1 MKRTFQRV
9 LFDGREPFQI
19 CFLTTVAAN
28 VFIGAEF
35 NTSIDRRTGIHA
47 SFLKSGRLG
56 HPTNRV
62 NNLLKIHSLQAVR
75 REARR
80 LDTPKVGRYHSR
92 FRFQHGTSP
101 SVMFESLSDKLKRT
115 LKNLRGE
122 GVLTKEHVD
131 AALREIR
138 LALLEADVN
147 YKVAKDFIASVQQKA
162 EGQQVWQEL
171 KPSEQVV
178 KIVFDELV
186 ELLGGQ
192 SSRLVFTKQLP
203 NTVMVVGLQGSGKTT
218 STGKIARWLAKNQER
233 KPLLLSVDVYRPAAR
248 EQLKV
253 IAKATGQQIFEYPES
268 NDPLTLVREAQ
279 RHAQQTGFDTLL
291 IDTAGRLHIDDELME
306 ELVQIKNETRPV
318 EILFVADAMTG
329 QDAVR
334 SAEEFHRR
342 VGITGVILTKMDGDA
357 RGGAAL
363 SIKQVTGQPVK
374 FVGVGERYDALE
386 PFYPDRVAQRI
397 LGMGDVLSLIEE
409 VQAKVDQD
417 EAEEQLKKLQK
428 NEFTLDDFR
437 SQLRQVKKLGS
448 FSKIMKLLPD
458 QLLGGMGMPQLNEEQ
473 SAMMEKELK
482 RTEAIIDS
490 MTWEERND
498 HRILNANRRRRIAR
512 GSGTNVA
519 AVNQLIKQYVEM
531 RQMMRQL
538 SSSGL
543 FGGGGLKSKM
553 LRKMTGMPDMAGFS
567 GDDGELP
574 QLPSGPFGQASPA
587 GPSKKK
593 HKKKRKK
600 RRR

>member
-1 MKRTFQRV
+1 
-9 LFDGREPFQI
+9 
-19 CFLTTVAAN
+19 
-28 VFIGAEF
+28 
-35 NTSIDRRTGIHA
+35 
-47 SFLKSGRLG
+47 
-56 HPTNRV
+56 
-62 NNLLKIHSLQAVR
+62 
-75 REARR
+75 
-80 LDTPKVGRYHSR
+80 
-92 FRFQHGTSP
+92 
-101 SVMFESLSDKLKRT
+101 MFESLSDKLKRT

-147 YKVAKDFIASVQQKA
+147 YKVAKDFIASVKEKA

-178 KIVFDELV
+178 KIVYDELV
-186 ELLGGQ
+186 DLLGGQ
-192 SSRLVFTKQLP
+192 SSRLVFTKQIP

-233 KPLLLSVDVYRPAAR
+233 KPLLVSVDVYRPAAR

-253 IAKATGQQIFEYPES
+253 IARTTGQQIFEQPDS
-268 NDPLTLVREAQ
+268 NDPLTLVREAHK
-279 RHAQQTGFDTLL
+279 HAQQTGFDTLL
-291 IDTAGRLHIDDELME
+291 VDTAGRLHIDDQLME
-306 ELVQIKNETRPV
+306 ELVNIKNETHPV

-363 SIKQVTGQPVK
+363 SIKQVIGQPVK

-409 VQAKVDQD
+409 VQAKVDQS

-458 QLLGGMGMPQLNEEQ
+458 QLLGGFGMPQLDDEQ
-473 SAMMEKELK
+473 SKLMEQELK

-512 GSGTNVA
+512 GSGTSVA
-519 AVNQLIKQYVEM
+519 SVNQLIKQYVEM

-543 FGGGGLKSKM
+543 FGGSGLKGRM
-553 LRKMTGMPDMAGFS
+553 MRKMTGMPDMSGFG
-567 GDDGELP
+567 GDGGDLP
-574 QLPSGPFGQASPA
+574 SLPSGSPRKKL
-587 GPSKKK
+587 KKK
-593 HKKKRKK
+593 KKK

>member
-1 MKRTFQRV
+1 
-9 LFDGREPFQI
+9 
-19 CFLTTVAAN
+19 
-28 VFIGAEF
+28 
-35 NTSIDRRTGIHA
+35 
-47 SFLKSGRLG
+47 
-56 HPTNRV
+56 
-62 NNLLKIHSLQAVR
+62 
-75 REARR
+75 
-80 LDTPKVGRYHSR
+80 
-92 FRFQHGTSP
+92 
-101 SVMFESLSDKLKRT
+101 MFESLSDKLKRT

-147 YKVAKDFIASVQQKA
+147 FKVAKDFINSVKEKA

-178 KIVFDELV
+178 KIVYDELV

-192 SSRLVFTKQLP
+192 SSRLVFTKQIP
-203 NTVMVVGLQGSGKTT
+203 NVVMIVGLQGSGKTT
-218 STGKIARWLAKNQER
+218 STGKIARWLAANQQR

-253 IAKATGQQIFEYPES
+253 IAKATGQQIFEQPET
-268 NDPLTLVREAQ
+268 NDPLTLVREAYK
-279 RHAQQTGFDTLL
+279 HAQQTGFDTLM
-291 IDTAGRLHIDDELME
+291 IDTAGRLHIDDLLMD
-306 ELVQIKNETRPV
+306 ELVNIKAETHPV

-409 VQAKVDQD
+409 VQSKVDQS
-417 EAEEQLKKLQK
+417 EAEEQLRKLQK

-437 SQLRQVKKLGS
+437 SQLRQVKRLGS

-458 QLLGGMGMPQLNEEQ
+458 QLLGGIGMPQLDDEQ
-473 SAMMEKELK
+473 SKQMERELK

-490 MTWEERND
+490 MTQEERID

-512 GSGTNVA
+512 GSGTAVA
-519 AVNQLIKQYVEM
+519 DVNQLIKQYSEM

-538 SSSGL
+538 SGSGL
-543 FGGGGLKSKM
+543 FGGSGLKGKM
-553 LRKMTGMPDMAGFS
+553 MRRMAGISGMPDMEGI
-567 GDDGELP
+567 GENGNEM
-574 QLPSGPFGQASPA
+574 PSLPA
-587 GPSKKK
+587 GPSRRKIK
-593 HKKKRKK
+593 KKKRKK
-600 RRR
+600 KRK

>member
-1 MKRTFQRV
+1 
-9 LFDGREPFQI
+9 
-19 CFLTTVAAN
+19 
-28 VFIGAEF
+28 
-35 NTSIDRRTGIHA
+35 
-47 SFLKSGRLG
+47 
-56 HPTNRV
+56 
-62 NNLLKIHSLQAVR
+62 
-75 REARR
+75 
-80 LDTPKVGRYHSR
+80 
-92 FRFQHGTSP
+92 
-101 SVMFESLSDKLKRT
+101 MFESLSDKLKRT

-147 YKVAKDFIASVQQKA
+147 YKVAKDFIVSVKEKA

-192 SSRLVFTKQLP
+192 SSRLVFTKQIP
-203 NTVMVVGLQGSGKTT
+203 NVVMIVGLQGSGKTT
-218 STGKIARWLAKNQER
+218 STGKIARWLTNNQDR

-253 IAKATGQQIFEYPES
+253 IAKATGQQIFEQPET
-268 NDPLTLVREAQ
+268 NDPLALVRGAFK
-279 RHAQQTGFDTLL
+279 HAQQTGFDTLL
-291 IDTAGRLHIDDELME
+291 IDTAGRLHIDDELMD
-306 ELVQIKNETRPV
+306 ELVRIKGETHPV

-342 VGITGVILTKMDGDA
+342 IGITGVVLTKMDGDA

-374 FVGVGERYDALE
+374 FVGVGEKYEALE

-409 VQAKVDQD
+409 VQAKVDQS
-417 EAEEQLKKLQK
+417 EAEAQLKKLQK

-437 SQLRQVKKLGS
+437 SQLRQVKRLGS

-458 QLLGGMGMPQLNEEQ
+458 QLLGGIGMPQLTDEQ
-473 SAMMEKELK
+473 SKLMEKELK

-490 MTWEERND
+490 MTGEERVD

-512 GSGTNVA
+512 GSGTTVA
-519 AVNQLIKQYVEM
+519 EVNQLIKQYSEM

-543 FGGGGLKSKM
+543 FGGSGLKGKM
-553 LRKMTGMPDMAGFS
+553 MRHMTGISGAPDL
-567 GDDGELP
+567 GDLAESNGGNL
-574 QLPSGPFGQASPA
+574 PA
-587 GPSKKK
+587 GPSRKKL
-593 HKKKRKK
+593 KKKRKK

>member
-1 MKRTFQRV
+1 
-9 LFDGREPFQI
+9 
-19 CFLTTVAAN
+19 
-28 VFIGAEF
+28 
-35 NTSIDRRTGIHA
+35 
-47 SFLKSGRLG
+47 
-56 HPTNRV
+56 
-62 NNLLKIHSLQAVR
+62 
-75 REARR
+75 
-80 LDTPKVGRYHSR
+80 
-92 FRFQHGTSP
+92 
-101 SVMFESLSDKLKRT
+101 MFESLSDKLKRT

-147 YKVAKDFIASVQQKA
+147 YKVAKDFIASVKEKA

-186 ELLGGQ
+186 DLLGGQ
-192 SSRLVFTKQLP
+192 SSRLVFTKQIP
-203 NTVMVVGLQGSGKTT
+203 NVVMIVGLQGSGKTT
-218 STGKIARWLAKNQER
+218 STGKIARWLAANQDR

-253 IAKATGQQIFEYPES
+253 IARATGQQIFEQTET
-268 NDPLTLVREAQ
+268 NDPLTLVRAAFK
-279 RHAQQTGFDTLL
+279 HAQQTGFDTLI
-291 IDTAGRLHIDDELME
+291 IDTAGRLHIDEELMDELSN
-306 ELVQIKNETRPV
+306 IKNETHPV

-342 VGITGVILTKMDGDA
+342 IGITGVVLTKMDGDA

-363 SIKQVTGQPVK
+363 SIRQVTGQPVK
-374 FVGVGERYDALE
+374 FVGVGEKYDALE

-409 VQAKVDQD
+409 VQAKVDQS

-458 QLLGGMGMPQLNEEQ
+458 QLLGGVGMPQLDDEQ
-473 SAMMEKELK
+473 TKEMEKELR
-482 RTEAIIDS
+482 RTESIIDS
-490 MTWEERND
+490 MTHEERID

-519 AVNQLIKQYVEM
+519 EVNKLIKQYTEM

-543 FGGGGLKSKM
+543 FGGSGLKGKM
-553 LRKMTGMPDMAGFS
+553 MRRMAGMPDMGAFGGMG
-567 GDDGELP
+567 GDDDEMPSLP
-574 QLPSGPFGQASPA
+574 QLGGAPG
-587 GPSKKK
+587 GPSRKKL
-593 HKKKRKK
+593 KKKRKK
-600 RRR
+600 KRR

>member
-1 MKRTFQRV
+1 
-9 LFDGREPFQI
+9 
-19 CFLTTVAAN
+19 
-28 VFIGAEF
+28 
-35 NTSIDRRTGIHA
+35 
-47 SFLKSGRLG
+47 
-56 HPTNRV
+56 
-62 NNLLKIHSLQAVR
+62 
-75 REARR
+75 
-80 LDTPKVGRYHSR
+80 
-92 FRFQHGTSP
+92 
-101 SVMFESLSDKLKRT
+101 MFESLSDKLKRT

-147 YKVAKDFIASVQQKA
+147 YKVAKDFIVSVKEKA
-162 EGQQVWQEL
+162 EGQKVWQEL

-178 KIVFDELV
+178 KIVYDELV
-186 ELLGGQ
+186 DLLGGQ
-192 SSRLVFTKQLP
+192 SSRLVFTKQVP

-218 STGKIARWLAKNQER
+218 STGKIARWLASNQDR
-233 KPLLLSVDVYRPAAR
+233 KSLLVSVDVYRPAAR

-253 IAKATGQQIFEYPES
+253 IARATGQQIFEHPEI
-268 NDPLTLVREAQ
+268 NDPLTLVREAHK
-279 RHAQQTGFDTLL
+279 HAQQTGFDTLL

-306 ELVQIKNETRPV
+306 ELVRIKDETHPV

-363 SIKQVTGQPVK
+363 SIKQVIGQPVK

-409 VQAKVDQD
+409 VQSKVDQS

-458 QLLGGMGMPQLNEEQ
+458 QLMGGFGMPQLNDEQ
-473 SAMMEKELK
+473 SKLMEQELK

-512 GSGTNVA
+512 GSGTSVA
-519 AVNQLIKQYVEM
+519 NVNQLVKQYTEM

-543 FGGGGLKSKM
+543 FGGGGFKSKM
-553 LRKMTGMPDMAGFS
+553 MRKMTGMPDMSGF
-567 GDDGELP
+567 GAEGVDAPG
-574 QLPSGPFGQASPA
+574 LPSGPPRKKL
-587 GPSKKK
+587 KKK
-593 HKKKRKK
+593 KKK

>member
-1 MKRTFQRV
+1 
-9 LFDGREPFQI
+9 
-19 CFLTTVAAN
+19 
-28 VFIGAEF
+28 
-35 NTSIDRRTGIHA
+35 
-47 SFLKSGRLG
+47 
-56 HPTNRV
+56 
-62 NNLLKIHSLQAVR
+62 
-75 REARR
+75 
-80 LDTPKVGRYHSR
+80 
-92 FRFQHGTSP
+92 
-101 SVMFESLSDKLKRT
+101 MFESLSDKLKRT

-122 GVLTKEHVD
+122 GVLTKEHLD
-131 AALREIR
+131 AALLEIR
-138 LALLEADVN
+138 LALLEAFLK
-147 YKVAKDFIASVQQKA
+147 YKVAKDFISSVQKKA

-192 SSRLVFTKQLP
+192 SSRLVFTKQIP

-218 STGKIARWLAKNQER
+218 STGKIARWLATNQDR

-253 IAKATGQQIFEYPES
+253 IARATGQQIFEYPAS
-268 NDPLTLVREAQ
+268 NDPMTLVREAYK
-279 RHAQQTGFDTLL
+279 HAQQTGFDTLM

-306 ELVQIKNETRPV
+306 ELVKIKAETHPV
-318 EILFVADAMTG
+318 ETLFVADAMTG

-409 VQAKVDQD
+409 VQSKVDQS

-458 QLLGGMGMPQLNEEQ
+458 QLLGGFGMPQLNDEQ
-473 SAMMEKELK
+473 SKLMEQELK

-490 MTWEERND
+490 MTWAERND

-512 GSGTNVA
+512 GSGSTVA
-519 AVNQLIKQYVEM
+519 DVNQLIKEYVEM

-538 SSSGL
+538 SNSGL
-543 FGGGGLKSKM
+543 FGGGGIKGKM
-553 LRKMTGMPDMAGFS
+553 MRKMTGLPDMGGFE
-567 GDDGELP
+567 GDPGAMPAL
-574 QLPSGPFGQASPA
+574 PA

-593 HKKKRKK
+593 LKKKRKK
-600 RRR
+600 RRK

>member
-1 MKRTFQRV
+1 
-9 LFDGREPFQI
+9 
-19 CFLTTVAAN
+19 
-28 VFIGAEF
+28 
-35 NTSIDRRTGIHA
+35 
-47 SFLKSGRLG
+47 
-56 HPTNRV
+56 
-62 NNLLKIHSLQAVR
+62 
-75 REARR
+75 
-80 LDTPKVGRYHSR
+80 
-92 FRFQHGTSP
+92 
-101 SVMFESLSDKLKRT
+101 MFESLSDKLKRT

-147 YKVAKDFIASVQQKA
+147 YKVAKDFIVSVKEKA

-178 KIVFDELV
+178 KIVYDELV
-186 ELLGGQ
+186 DLLGGQ
-192 SSRLVFTKQLP
+192 SSRLVFTKQIP
-203 NTVMVVGLQGSGKTT
+203 NVVMIVGLQGSGKTT
-218 STGKIARWLAKNQER
+218 STGKIASWLAANQDR
-233 KPLLLSVDVYRPAAR
+233 KPLLVSVDVYRPAAR

-253 IAKATGQQIFEYPES
+253 IANATGQQIFEQTET
-268 NDPLTLVREAQ
+268 NDPLTLVREAFK
-279 RHAQQTGFDTLL
+279 HAQQTGFDTLL
-291 IDTAGRLHIDDELME
+291 IDTAGRLHIDEELMDELAN
-306 ELVQIKNETRPV
+306 IKNETHPV

-342 VGITGVILTKMDGDA
+342 IGITGVVLTKMDGDA

-363 SIKQVTGQPVK
+363 SIKQVIGQPVK
-374 FVGVGERYDALE
+374 FVGVGEKYDALE

-409 VQAKVDQD
+409 VQSKVDQS
-417 EAEEQLKKLQK
+417 EAEEQLRKLQK

-458 QLLGGMGMPQLNEEQ
+458 QLLGGIGMPQMDEEQ
-473 SAMMEKELK
+473 TKHMEKELR
-482 RTEAIIDS
+482 RTESIIDS
-490 MTWEERND
+490 MTLEERTD

-519 AVNQLIKQYVEM
+519 EVNKLIKQYTEM

-538 SSSGL
+538 TSSGL
-543 FGGGGLKSKM
+543 FGGSGLKGKM
-553 LRKMTGMPDMAGFS
+553 MRRMAGMPDMGGLAGM
-567 GDDGELP
+567 GDDGDEM
-574 QLPSGPFGQASPA
+574 PSFPSLTAPA
-587 GPSKKK
+587 GPSRKKL
-593 HKKKRKK
+593 KKKRKK
-600 RRR
+600 KRR

>member
-1 MKRTFQRV
+1 MIAFGY
-9 LFDGREPFQI
+9 GRENRRNDSVYLF
-19 CFLTTVAAN
+19 AAN
-28 VFIGAEF
+28 LIRSEF
-35 NTSIDRRTGIHA
+35 NTYGNHRTVFFHIFLSGFPSCLIRSPLPNPA
-47 SFLKSGRLG
+47 SNLSRQNAVVYVAIFNWSFTLTPPRSAAIISVSVRSAELRLC
-56 HPTNRV
+56 N
-62 NNLLKIHSLQAVR
+62 
-75 REARR
+75 
-80 LDTPKVGRYHSR
+80 
-92 FRFQHGTSP
+92 
-101 SVMFESLSDKLKRT
+101 MFESLSDKLKRT

-147 YKVAKDFIASVQQKA
+147 YKVAKDFISSVQQKA

-192 SSRLVFTKQLP
+192 SSRLVFTKQIP

-218 STGKIARWLAKNQER
+218 STGKIARWLAANQDR

-253 IAKATGQQIFEYPES
+253 IAKATGQQIFEYPQS
-268 NDPLTLVREAQ
+268 DDPLTLVREAQ
-279 RHAQQTGFDTLL
+279 KHAQQTGFDTLM

-306 ELVQIKNETRPV
+306 ELVTIKKETHPV

-386 PFYPDRVAQRI
+386 AFYPDRVAQRI

-417 EAEEQLKKLQK
+417 EAEEQLRKLQK

-458 QLLGGMGMPQLNEEQ
+458 QLLGGMGMPQLDEEQ
-473 SAMMEKELK
+473 SKLMEKELK

-519 AVNQLIKQYVEM
+519 QVNQLIKQYVEM

-553 LRKMTGMPDMAGFS
+553 LRRMTGMPDMAGFA
-567 GDDGELP
+567 GEEGEMPTLP
-574 QLPSGPFGQASPA
+574 AAPSR
-587 GPSKKK
+587 KKL
-593 HKKKRKK
+593 KKKRKK
-600 RRR
+600 RRK